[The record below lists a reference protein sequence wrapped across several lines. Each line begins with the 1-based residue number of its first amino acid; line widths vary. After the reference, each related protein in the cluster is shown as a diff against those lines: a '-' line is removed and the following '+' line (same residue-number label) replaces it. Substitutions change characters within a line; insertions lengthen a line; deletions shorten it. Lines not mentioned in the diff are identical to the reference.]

1 MPPLVTFLGLLMER
15 WSMPR
20 DNSRFRGPDIVLKKR
35 QAVGHGECQGC
46 GHLVTWYDMLP
57 DEDYSNCVICSGFL
71 IVTRTKQRQVDPEDD
86 E

>member
-1 MPPLVTFLGLLMER
+1 VGL
-15 WSMPR
+15 R
-20 DNSRFRGPDIVLKKR
+20 DNSKYRGPDIVLKKR
-35 QAVGHGECQGC
+35 QAVGHGECNAC

>member
-1 MPPLVTFLGLLMER
+1 MAHK
-15 WSMPR
+15 
-20 DNSRFRGPDIVLKKR
+20 DNTRFRGPDIVLKKR
-35 QAVGHGECQGC
+35 QAVGHGECTNC